1 MLCKSLRWRLSHQ
14 VAGFKRADLNHKTK
28 TLSLFQNQGLFFRA
42 VYFVMLWK
50 GWLHLENKPVVVKLQ
65 VNMCAS
71 YGLTV
76 GCISLSQMYRNP
88 VPWSRLI
95 LNQVLAVKVHTAQ
108 LSQKLT
114 SKVWGLSTNVAVM
127 DVMGVVIAL
136 AVPCQ
141 LFRPALSGKRQVQ
154 V

>member
-1 MLCKSLRWRLSHQ
+1 MLCKSFRWRLSHQ
-14 VAGFKRADLNHKTK
+14 VAGFKL
-28 TLSLFQNQGLFFRA
+28 TLTTRPKHSLFSRTKDCFSGLFILWCFERAGSTWKISQLLLSFR
-42 VYFVMLWK
+42 W
-50 GWLHLENKPVVVKLQ
+50 
-65 VNMCAS
+65 MCAS

-76 GCISLSQMYRNP
+76 GCNSLSQMYRNP

-114 SKVWGLSTNVAVM
+114 SKVWGVSTNVAVM
-127 DVMGVVIAL
+127 DVMGVVTAL
-136 AVPCQ
+136 TVPCQ